1 MSSPVKKN
9 SDSVEAALSGEPV
22 AMSYD
27 DLSRR
32 DVRSIIFHLLYAMEC
47 FDYQVSFEE
56 IVDNFNRGFSLDIP
70 QDSEAC
76 NVARKIIE
84 LRNELD
90 ECYKPFLINWRF
102 ERIGTCTKLILRFAI
117 WELQNTEVPH
127 NIVINE
133 AIELAKCFSE
143 TDAYKFING
152 ILDEAVKAIRPGAET
167 SADAVSEELPA
178 DSDEES
184 SGE

>member
-1 MSSPVKKN
+1 MSASAKKN
-9 SDSVEAALSGEPV
+9 DSDEAVSNSDTIIAI
-22 AMSYD
+22 SYN

-47 FDYQVSFEE
+47 FDYQTSLDE
-56 IVDNFNRGFSLDIP
+56 IIDNFNRGFALDIP
-70 QDSEAC
+70 HVSEAS

-84 LRNELD
+84 TRSELD
-90 ECYKPFLINWRF
+90 ECFKPFLINWRF

-117 WELQNTEVPH
+117 WELQHTDAPH
-127 NIVINE
+127 NIIINE

-152 ILDEAVKAIRPGAET
+152 ILDEAVKTIRPDEKLAEEAQFSST
-167 SADAVSEELPA
+167 TDI
-178 DSDEES
+178 DSPDE
-184 SGE
+184 